1 MAAREQLRGWC
12 GCGDAG
18 PPALS
23 SPWRLLQYSVL
34 KDAYL
39 FPSQT
44 IFWTTLNEYYS
55 KYLRT
60 LSFLKIKD
68 VKISHLRN
76 LQDSSFPINSTPWIL
91 RDRTTE
97 NNLGRLIFLLW
108 LKPFTTKWKNLLIS
122 GFCCRVLGATANRT
136 LHCGRFF
143 YPPSAVAL
151 VVSHPFWLA
160 STPSDGLIH
169 SYTEF

>member
-1 MAAREQLRGWC
+1 MEHSFLRRKGLTIFLLYLTLFALTLQCPQSLGRAFLLKTTMAAREQPRGWC

-18 PPALS
+18 SPALS
-23 SPWRLLQYSVL
+23 SSWQLLQYSVL
-34 KDAYL
+34 KDAAL

-60 LSFLKIKD
+60 LSFFKIKD
-68 VKISHLRN
+68 VKIFHLRN
-76 LQDSSFPINSTPWIL
+76 LQESFFPTNSIPWIL

-108 LKPFTTKWKNLLIS
+108 LKPFTTKWKKSSN
-122 GFCCRVLGATANRT
+122 
-136 LHCGRFF
+136 
-143 YPPSAVAL
+143 
-151 VVSHPFWLA
+151 
-160 STPSDGLIH
+160 
-169 SYTEF
+169 